1 MHLLALIGVIWTC
14 LAATADGD
22 SLAVAADTAQSMA
35 TADTSLVSADP
46 VWAWTRWP
54 SIDVAITLAPLDGP
68 QDILEKQEIVADR
81 IDALVD
87 ETARLDTLAGAWQ
100 ARHVAMGAQLEVLED
115 LADLQ
120 LGGDLEFQQRLENVR
135 EDALQ
140 AAGCVAI
147 LLDARAALAD
157 EVALLRVLSEDYGHR
172 AARLR
177 EEEEGSR

>member
-14 LAATADGD
+14 LAATA
-22 SLAVAADTAQSMA
+22 QSMA
-35 TADTSLVSADP
+35 TTDTSLVSADP

-100 ARHVAMGAQLEVLED
+100 ARHVAMGALEVLED

-147 LLDARAALAD
+147 PLDARAALAN